1 VKYVDNELER
11 LARLETRL
19 DSLESHILRMD
30 AKLDI
35 WNTQYPTRIEIEEK
49 FKNRDDNL
57 KAVWYEIDE
66 IKENNKSNK
75 TTFPMWTAII
85 LSAIGLI
92 VNIIMVYK

>member
-1 VKYVDNELER
+1 MDNELER

-57 KAVWYEIDE
+57 KAIWYEIDE
-66 IKENNKSNK
+66 IKENSKSNK
-75 TTFPMWTAII
+75 AMFPMWTAII

-92 VNIIMVYK
+92 INIIMTYK

>member
-1 VKYVDNELER
+1 MDNELER

-57 KAVWYEIDE
+57 KAMWHEVNELKDMH
-66 IKENNKSNK
+66 KQNKA
-75 TTFPMWTAII
+75 TLPMWVAIT

-92 VNIIMVYK
+92 VNIIMTVNK

>member
-1 VKYVDNELER
+1 VDNELER

-19 DSLESHILRMD
+19 DSLEQHILRMD

-57 KAVWYEIDE
+57 KAIWYEIDE

-75 TTFPMWTAII
+75 AAFPMWTAII

-92 VNIIMVYK
+92 VNIIITYK